1 MGRDRG
7 RGRDAVLA
15 RQPVLA
21 DAPKFAAYG
30 VELWVPEL
38 GGKFEARNPSHK
50 MLMSVL
56 GGMSESERQHVQA
69 RVRAAMDAQVVNEGR
84 HQGGRAPYGYVV
96 VDGGPHP
103 NPRKAAE
110 GFRLRQLA
118 IAQPQADVVQR
129 IFVEYLDGNGDRAI
143 AGMLNREGI
152 PCPSAER
159 PDQNRHRLADGWQG
173 STVRSILDNPRYTG
187 YAVFGRWARH
197 ETLLD
202 PDDIAAGTSC
212 AFGGPRAD
220 RVVRSRAPAHPKI
233 VTVETFTEA
242 QLMRRSK
249 AAGGL
254 ATARKAE
261 RGGRGTA
268 RDYMLRG
275 LVRCG
280 ICERRMQGATIRAG
294 AYYRC
299 TARTMAPG
307 SALLRDH
314 PKTVNLREEPVVEA
328 LNGWIGQLFNR
339 TNINATVAALLDS
352 QAGQRK
358 SGGRDVAKRRLL
370 DAESRIRRF
379 QDAIAA
385 GVDPAALVDPL
396 NRAQAECTAAQAEI
410 DNAPASTTLT
420 DAEVYAMIDSL
431 GDVGAAL
438 RNADP
443 IRLHQLYRRLD
454 LSVRFEPTEQAAYVI
469 ARPRVDSARVRGG
482 T

>member
-1 MGRDRG
+1 
-7 RGRDAVLA
+7 
-15 RQPVLA
+15 
-21 DAPKFAAYG
+21 
-30 VELWVPEL
+30 
-38 GGKFEARNPSHK
+38 
-50 MLMSVL
+50 
-56 GGMSESERQHVQA
+56 
-69 RVRAAMDAQVVNEGR
+69 
-84 HQGGRAPYGYVV
+84 
-96 VDGGPHP
+96 
-103 NPRKAAE
+103 
-110 GFRLRQLA
+110 
-118 IAQPQADVVQR
+118 
-129 IFVEYLDGNGDRAI
+129 
-143 AGMLNREGI
+143 
-152 PCPSAER
+152 
-159 PDQNRHRLADGWQG
+159 
-173 STVRSILDNPRYTG
+173 
-187 YAVFGRWARH
+187 
-197 ETLLD
+197 
-202 PDDIAAGTSC
+202 
-212 AFGGPRAD
+212 
-220 RVVRSRAPAHPKI
+220 
-233 VTVETFTEA
+233 
-242 QLMRRSK
+242 MRRSK

-280 ICERRMQGATIRAG
+280 ICERKMQGATICAG

-314 PKTVNLREEPVVEA
+314 PKTVNLREEPVVKA

-352 QAGQRK
+352 QAGQRI

-396 NRAQAECTAAQAEI
+396 NRAQAECAAAQAEI

-420 DAEVYAMIDSL
+420 DAEVYVMIDSL

-454 LSVRFEPTEQAAYVI
+454 LSVRQGVGK
-469 ARPRVDSARVRGG
+469 VVR
-482 T
+482 